1 MILVLDDN
9 IDDLELIGH
18 HFKKNGIVDFKL
30 FDNDKEFLKEI
41 NEEVVV
47 VIIDHQIGS
56 LKTGLTV
63 MKDVIEKNPVCYP
76 IVVSGNDNPRIIME
90 YLNSDAFRYVLK
102 NDFNYLDTIVVFVN
116 QAKDRIN
123 KIVNYLKNG

>member
-9 IDDLELIGH
+9 IDDLELIGQ

-30 FDNDKEFLKEI
+30 FESDKEFLKEI

>member
-18 HFKKNGIVDFKL
+18 HFKKNGIVDYKL
-30 FDNDKEFLKEI
+30 FTNERLFLKEI
-41 NEEVVV
+41 DEEVII

-56 LKTGLTV
+56 VKTGLSV

-76 IVVSGNDNPRIIME
+76 IVVSGNSDPHIIME

-102 NDFNYLDTIVVFVN
+102 NDSNYLNTIVVFVK
-116 QAKDRIN
+116 QAKQRIS

>member
-18 HFKKNGIVDFKL
+18 HFRKNGIVDFKL

-41 NEEVVV
+41 NEEVII

-56 LKTGLTV
+56 LKTGLNV
-63 MKDVIEKNPVCYP
+63 MKDVIDINPVCYP
-76 IVVSGNDNPRIIME
+76 IVVSGNDDPHIIME

-102 NDFNYLDTIVVFVN
+102 NDDNYLNTILVFVR
-116 QAKDRIN
+116 QAEDRIN